1 MLPNF
6 DLTYYNVYFDIA
18 AILIMAMFL
27 VVYSLKNKLR
37 TNLTKT
43 FQWLLFFN
51 FAASVMDMVTAY
63 TIENAAFFYPW
74 VNYLLNGI
82 YLFLAA
88 VIGYLFLIYSAVLV
102 HRAKFV
108 SGWGIRLAMLP
119 LLIHVVLIVSTGWTG
134 WVYTFTNEGSY
145 THGPLYMMI
154 YYVQAFYILACYVF
168 IIRFRKAITAVQHL
182 IIIIFCLLITGGLV
196 AQALVMPNVLIS
208 YLVTSIA
215 LVFMYMTLMMN
226 DSYLHHDTG
235 LLNDSAFYTV
245 VSEKFE
251 YEQDFFICMFKF
263 REYHKCISIYGAHP
277 VNTAMRLVQKRMRRV
292 AGRSNVYH
300 ITDDYYAII
309 INGSISQML
318 LSRREN
324 KINKLFD
331 WMSQPIWIDSAKIEL
346 DPAQIKLCC
355 PDDAS
360 DYDSFRSLTDYIVEK
375 VWDASDERIIAVT
388 DEIRKKF
395 ENERGVARALNE
407 AIRNN
412 SLQIYLQPIYSVEEK
427 RIVSAEVL
435 CRLIDKELGFIP
447 PDVFIPVAEKMHMI
461 QALGTQVFRKAC
473 VFAKESGIMGEY
485 GIRTLKINLSPVQC
499 NYSGTAEELIEIA
512 RSYNL
517 KMSMLELELTESTAN
532 DGNQTI
538 RSNMQKLKD
547 AGARLALDDYG
558 TGYSNLISI
567 INLPFDYIKIDKSI
581 LWSYSKGEN
590 SILESVVPMMKK
602 QGYKL
607 VCEGVETEYQARLLS
622 NMGCDYLQGYYYSKP
637 IPKTDFVKFVEDFNG
652 KY

>member
-1 MLPNF
+1 MLPSFNI
-6 DLTYYNVYFDIA
+6 TYYNIYFDIA
-18 AILIMAMFL
+18 AVLMMTMFII
-27 VVYSLKNKLR
+27 VYSLKNKLR

-43 FQWLLFFN
+43 FQWLLVFN
-51 FAASVMDMVTAY
+51 FAAAVMDVVTAY
-63 TIENAAFFYPW
+63 TIENAMFFYPW
-74 VNYLLNGI
+74 FNYLLNGI
-82 YLFLAA
+82 YLTSSAIL
-88 VIGYLFLIYSAVLV
+88 GYLFFRYSAVLV

-108 SGWGIRLAMLP
+108 SGWGMRLAVLP
-119 LLIHVVLIVSTGWTG
+119 LLAHIALLFTTSWTG
-134 WVYTFTNEGSY
+134 WIYTFTNDGGYS
-145 THGPLYMMI
+145 HGPLYMMI
-154 YYVQAFYILACYVF
+154 YYIQAFYIVACYVF
-168 IIRFRKAITAVQHL
+168 LIRFRKSITAMQHL
-182 IIIIFCLLITGGLV
+182 ILLVFCLLITGGLV
-196 AQALVMPNVLIS
+196 IQAVIMPNVLIS
-208 YLVTSIA
+208 YFTTSIA
-215 LVFMYMTLMMN
+215 MVFIYMTLMMN
-226 DSYLHHDTG
+226 DSYVHRDTG
-235 LLNDSAFYTV
+235 MLNDSAFHTV
-245 VSEKFE
+245 ISEKFE
-251 YEQDFFICMFKF
+251 YGQDFYLCMFKF
-263 REYHKCISIYGAHP
+263 REYHRSISIYGAQP
-277 VNTAMRLVQKRMRRV
+277 VITAMRLVQKKMKRI
-292 AGRSNVYH
+292 AGASNVYH

-309 INGSISQML
+309 INGSISQLL

-331 WMSQPIWIDSAKIEL
+331 WMCQPIMIDSAKIEF

-375 VWDASDERIIAVT
+375 AWNASDERIIAIT
-388 DEIRKKF
+388 DEIKKKF
-395 ENERGVARALNE
+395 ENERGVARALND

-499 NYSGTAEELIEIA
+499 NYSGTADELIEIA
-512 RSYNL
+512 RSYNV
-517 KMSMLELELTESTAN
+517 KMNMLELELTESTAN
-532 DGNQTI
+532 DGNQAI
-538 RSNMQKLKD
+538 RKNMQKLKD
-547 AGARLALDDYG
+547 AGAHLALDDYG
-558 TGYSNLISI
+558 TGYSNLVSI

-637 IPKTDFVKFVEDFNG
+637 VPRTDFVKFVEDFNG